1 VFRNDAPLQS
11 PRSTSLTF
19 LAFQTILPA
28 KVKRIQL
35 RETKERVMLKGGMP
49 NMQGMMKQLQ
59 KMQEKMAQVQ
69 AELEQKTVTADAGG
83 GMVKVTANGKQQI
96 IKIEIEKE
104 VVNPEEKE
112 MLEDL
117 VVAAVNKALENAA
130 ALAQQ
135 EMQKVTS
142 GIVPNIPGMNFPG
155 L

>member
-1 VFRNDAPLQS
+1 
-11 PRSTSLTF
+11 
-19 LAFQTILPA
+19 
-28 KVKRIQL
+28 
-35 RETKERVMLKGGMP
+35 MLKGGMP

-83 GMVKVTANGKQQI
+83 GMVKVTANGRQQI

>member
-1 VFRNDAPLQS
+1 
-11 PRSTSLTF
+11 
-19 LAFQTILPA
+19 
-28 KVKRIQL
+28 
-35 RETKERVMLKGGMP
+35 MLKGGMP